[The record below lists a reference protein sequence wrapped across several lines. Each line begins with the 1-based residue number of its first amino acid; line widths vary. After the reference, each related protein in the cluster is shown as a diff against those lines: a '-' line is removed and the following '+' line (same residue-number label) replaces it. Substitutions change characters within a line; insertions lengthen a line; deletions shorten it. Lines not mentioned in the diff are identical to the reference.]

1 MTQLF
6 CKIEAIMRD
15 KRSKL
20 QIYFDV
26 ISAILIEKQDNE
38 EVSKTRLQH
47 KSNTSYDKLLKYL
60 GEMNQKGLIKMENEI
75 DTTELGTKF
84 HQDYSSVNDL
94 INEITQRLA

>member
-1 MTQLF
+1 M
-6 CKIEAIMRD
+6 KN

-26 ISAILIEKQDNE
+26 ISAIIVEKQDNE

-60 GEMNQKGLIKMENEI
+60 DEMTEKGLIKTENEI
-75 DTTELGTKF
+75 DTTELGIKF
-84 HQDYSSVNDL
+84 YNDYSNVNDL
-94 INEITQRLA
+94 INKITQRLT

>member
-1 MTQLF
+1 M
-6 CKIEAIMRD
+6 KN

-26 ISAILIEKQDNE
+26 ISAIMIEKQDND

-60 GEMNQKGLIKMENEI
+60 DEMTEKGLIKIENEI

-84 HQDYSSVNDL
+84 YNDYSNVNDL
-94 INEITQRLA
+94 INEITQRLT

>member
-1 MTQLF
+1 M
-6 CKIEAIMRD
+6 KN

-26 ISAILIEKQDNE
+26 ITAILVEKQNNSE
-38 EVSKTRLQH
+38 ISKTRLQH

-60 GEMNQKGLIKMENEI
+60 DEMSEKGLIKLENEI

-84 HQDYSSVNDL
+84 YNDYSNVNDL
-94 INEITQRLA
+94 INEITQRLT

>member
-1 MTQLF
+1 
-6 CKIEAIMRD
+6 MRD

-26 ISAILIEKQDNE
+26 FSAILKEKQDNE
-38 EVSKTRLQH
+38 EISKTRLQH

-60 GEMNQKGLIKMENEI
+60 DEMSEKGLIRIENNI

-84 HQDYSSVNDL
+84 YHDYSSVNDS
-94 INEITQRLA
+94 IQEI

>member
-1 MTQLF
+1 M
-6 CKIEAIMRD
+6 KD

-26 ISAILIEKQDNE
+26 FSAILREKQDNGE
-38 EVSKTRLQH
+38 ISKTRLQH

-60 GEMNQKGLIKMENEI
+60 DEMSEKGLIRIENNI

-84 HQDYSSVNDL
+84 YHDYSSVNDL
-94 INEITQRLA
+94 INEITQRLS

>member
-1 MTQLF
+1 M
-6 CKIEAIMRD
+6 KN

-26 ISAILIEKQDNE
+26 ISAIIVEKQDNE

-60 GEMNQKGLIKMENEI
+60 DEMSEKGLIKMEKEI
-75 DTTELGTKF
+75 DTTELGIKF
-84 HQDYSSVNDL
+84 YNDYSNVNDL
-94 INEITQRLA
+94 INEITQRLT